1 MACAHNAIVAG
12 GRRPRPCRAS
22 RAFPVRKQ
30 GQACPRALGS
40 FSMPRLRRAS
50 HRLPPAMS
58 GEAGGSISNP
68 YRELETIVVD
78 LSTTPANFFCI
89 SAIIRP
95 WRLPSVVSALG
106 ESGIRGLTVTD
117 VRGLG
122 AQGGSVVMERD
133 AGNEAI
139 LGSLVEKTKIEVIL
153 SRDQVNF
160 AVRLICT
167 TCYTGSV
174 GDGKIF
180 VSPVADVVRVRTGE
194 TGAVAERMQDG
205 LADKGYANT
214 A

>member
-12 GRRPRPCRAS
+12 GQRPVQCRAFS
-22 RAFPVRKQ
+22 VPSQ
-30 GQACPRALGS
+30 GQDCSRVLGT
-40 FSMPRLRRAS
+40 FSMPLWRRAR
-50 HRLPPAMS
+50 HRLTPVK
-58 GEAGGSISNP
+58 AGGANQSISNP
-68 YRELETIVVD
+68 YRELETIEVD
-78 LSTTPANFFCI
+78 LTTTPANFFCI

-95 WRLPSVVSALG
+95 WRLSAVVSALG
-106 ESGIRGLTVTD
+106 EAGIRGLTVTD

-122 AQGGSVVMERD
+122 AQGGSLVMERD

-139 LGSLVEKTKIEVIL
+139 LGSLVEKTKVEVIL
-153 SRDQVNF
+153 SREQVNF
-160 AVRLICT
+160 VVSLICT

-205 LADKGYANT
+205 LADKGYTSAV
-214 A
+214 